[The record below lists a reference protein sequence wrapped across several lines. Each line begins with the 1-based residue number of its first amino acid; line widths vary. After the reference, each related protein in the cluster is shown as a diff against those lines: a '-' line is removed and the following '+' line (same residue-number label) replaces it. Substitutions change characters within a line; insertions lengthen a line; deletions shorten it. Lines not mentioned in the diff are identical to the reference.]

1 MLAVLGPRT
10 HSRFNLT
17 VMTVEKVAMEVM
29 EVTEAMA
36 IKVLLRGADGL
47 IAHRFPAGV
56 DAEAMVVE
64 VALLEKN
71 KAFASRC
78 NTNDGLRPIP
88 IYLQSSHKLVGIS
101 QSAPNV
107 LHHLRWLCGV
117 LLKVPIFSSPH
128 VILTFSGCHKV
139 KALMGAADQWRQELQ
154 CVREIERALDP
165 QSPVAQN
172 S

>member
-1 MLAVLGPRT
+1 
-10 HSRFNLT
+10 
-17 VMTVEKVAMEVM
+17 MTAAYTSVK
-29 EVTEAMA
+29 
-36 IKVLLRGADGL
+36 
-47 IAHRFPAGV
+47 P
-56 DAEAMVVE
+56 
-64 VALLEKN
+64 
-71 KAFASRC
+71 
-78 NTNDGLRPIP
+78 
-88 IYLQSSHKLVGIS
+88 SSGCSVKMWPPH
-101 QSAPNV
+101 V

-117 LLKVPIFSSPH
+117 LLKVPIFSSPR